1 MEVLVIV
8 LRLEKVRTPV
18 LHQELC
24 SKLKALSTA
33 T

>member
-1 MEVLVIV
+1 MEVLVTV
-8 LRLEKVRTPV
+8 LRLEKVLIPV
-18 LHQELC
+18 AHQELC